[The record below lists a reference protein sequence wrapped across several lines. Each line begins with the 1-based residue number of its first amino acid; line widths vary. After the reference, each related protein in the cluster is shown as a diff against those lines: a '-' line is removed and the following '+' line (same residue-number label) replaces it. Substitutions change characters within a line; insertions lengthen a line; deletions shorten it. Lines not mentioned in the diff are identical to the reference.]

1 MGRPRKM
8 TPEDARKILEEL
20 ASRCPV
26 RRFINEL
33 STDTQRDIL
42 FNQAVYNLVDSANQG
57 GKTTTAIVDCAAKAR
72 GIHPGVP
79 WFGPVKILV
88 IVPSR
93 AQASAI
99 WGKRLLECSDI
110 RAKVTSASGAEVD
123 LSREPLIP
131 KGEIA
136 GVSYSVSPQGKYPG
150 KITLK
155 NGSEIIMFLSGATKG
170 WERLQGIAFDLCYR
184 DEAVG
189 NEDLG
194 NEVFPRLLAAQ
205 TAVQKGLRPWGGS
218 IMWVATATLINTEF
232 EAFRQRCI
240 DAVPGY
246 KRFWIDP
253 KENPG
258 VSVEVREGM
267 RASMSDHAAAVRLD
281 GTAGAMDDVVIFRHQ
296 LDQDRHR
303 MSVPYTP
310 TPQDNIWVGWD
321 PGWDHPFGLVFAAI
335 SPDNPMRLT
344 VWKAIN
350 GRKRTLD
357 HIANEIA
364 TTLNGRMV
372 EAFVF
377 DPAAKKTEHS
387 RGTSVAYQMEQL
399 LDQMGVRAYRGI
411 LYGRNRYEDTIPAMA
426 RYFDPSPND
435 KTVEPLIR
443 IAGDPA
449 TGFNGCGQVWE
460 QLCKYRRKPT
470 TTQLRGHNIHKH
482 DDEFVDLIRYIISRE
497 PSWSA
502 RPPNHPNSVPMAEAE
517 LTLRPAA
524 SKPDPLAI
532 HPDMPDDVKLHRMRL
547 QESSRSIGSL
557 MGTGPRSLGTGYLN
571 W

>member
-1 MGRPRKM
+1 MARPKKL
-8 TPEDARKILEEL
+8 TPEQARLVLAELE
-20 ASRCPV
+20 SRCPV
-26 RRFINEL
+26 RRFMNEL
-33 STDTQRDIL
+33 CTDTQRDIL
-42 FNQAVYNLVDSANQG
+42 TNQSTYNLVDSANQG

-72 GIHPGVP
+72 GIHPAFP
-79 WFGPVKILV
+79 WYGPVKILV

-93 AQASAI
+93 AQAATI
-99 WGKRLLECSDI
+99 WGKRLLDASDI
-110 RAKVTSASGAEVD
+110 RAKVKSASGVEID

-131 KGEIA
+131 KGEIE
-136 GVSYSVSPQGKYPG
+136 SHSWSVSPQGRYPG
-150 KITLK
+150 LIKLK
-155 NGSEIIMFLSGATKG
+155 NGSEIVLFLSGASKG

-205 TAVQKGLRPWGGS
+205 TAVQRGHRPWGGS
-218 IMWVATATLINTEF
+218 IMWVATATLINKEF
-232 EAFRQRCI
+232 EDFRQRC
-240 DAVPGY
+240 VEGKPGY

-267 RASMSDHAAAVRLD
+267 RDSMSEHAAAVRLD

-296 LDQDRHR
+296 LDSDRHR
-303 MSVPYTP
+303 MAEPYEP
-310 TPQDNIWVGWD
+310 SPLDNIWVGWD
-321 PGWDHPFGLVFAAI
+321 PGWDHPFGLLFMAV

-350 GRKRTLD
+350 GRRRTLD

-364 TTLNGRMV
+364 TTLDGRMV

-387 RGTSVAYQMEQL
+387 RGQSVAYQMEQL
-399 LDQMGVRAYRGI
+399 LDQMGVRSHRGI
-411 LYGRNRYEDTIPAMA
+411 LYGRNRYEDTIPAMQ
-426 RYFDPSPND
+426 RYFDPSPQD
-435 KTVEPLIR
+435 RSVEALIR
-443 IAGDPA
+443 IGGDHP
-449 TGFNGCGQVWE
+449 TQFNGCGQVWE
-460 QLCKYRRKPT
+460 QLCKYRRKVDT
-470 TTQLRGHNIHKH
+470 SQLRGHNIHKH

-497 PSWSA
+497 PSWCH
-502 RPPNHPNSVPMAEAE
+502 RPPNHRKSIPMAHAE
-517 LTLRPAA
+517 LTLRPAP

-532 HPDMPDDVKLHRMRL
+532 TADMPDDVKIHRMRL
-547 QESSRSIGSL
+547 QESSRSIGTL
-557 MGTGPRSLGTGYLN
+557 MGPGRRQLGTGYLN